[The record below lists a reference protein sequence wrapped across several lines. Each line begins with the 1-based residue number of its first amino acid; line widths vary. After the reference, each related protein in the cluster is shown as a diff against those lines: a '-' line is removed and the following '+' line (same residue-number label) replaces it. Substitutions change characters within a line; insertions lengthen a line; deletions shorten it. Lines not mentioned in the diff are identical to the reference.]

1 MLRQSVGP
9 SRGPSAQVSSS
20 QPMGLSRSTT
30 KTPVDPSRDVSPQPF
45 RCVAVG
51 RPMDPIQK
59 SMTKGLS
66 RDPPMLREAT
76 GPARGPSAHVSSS
89 QPMGLSRGPTKTLMQ
104 SKRKPSPCTR
114 LRLCHYCT
122 CAVASAGLKN
132 ALVLPLCGRGPV
144 QQSTVVRTEHTCTQS
159 SRAQKYFLEERNAQ
173 YPRPCCG
180 PPRRQALAILATVRI
195 WLALAHEG
203 ICVKIRNDNLST
215 LSPAGKAP
223 GRQSTYHE
231 GSGHAT
237 RKPHRYE
244 KTHVSGHSTTE
255 AQSNA

>member
-76 GPARGPSAHVSSS
+76 GPVQGPFGPCLIKPTNGPVQGPHQDADAE
-89 QPMGLSRGPTKTLMQ
+89 QAQAKPMHPPAALPLLHLCSGLSRSQKCIGAAPVRAWTSPT
-104 SKRKPSPCTR
+104 
-114 LRLCHYCT
+114 
-122 CAVASAGLKN
+122 V
-132 ALVLPLCGRGPV
+132 
-144 QQSTVVRTEHTCTQS
+144 S
-159 SRAQKYFLEERNAQ
+159 SRAHRAHVHAKFQGSEILSRRKKCAVSTPLL
-173 YPRPCCG
+173 RPAASSG
-180 PPRRQALAILATVRI
+180 PGHTSYRSHLACLGTR
-195 WLALAHEG
+195 
-203 ICVKIRNDNLST
+203 
-215 LSPAGKAP
+215 
-223 GRQSTYHE
+223 
-231 GSGHAT
+231 GHM
-237 RKPHRYE
+237 RENP
-244 KTHVSGHSTTE
+244 
-255 AQSNA
+255 Q

>member
-1 MLRQSVGP
+1 MGLSRGPHQDATGSVQEPLASAISVRRNGSSQGPHPDEHHRGSVKGPPMLRQSVGP

-144 QQSTVVRTEHTCTQS
+144 QQSADVRTEHPCTQS
-159 SRAQKYFLEERNAQ
+159 SRAQEILSRERNAQ

-180 PPRRQALAILATVRI
+180 PPRRQT
-195 WLALAHEG
+195 
-203 ICVKIRNDNLST
+203 NNS
-215 LSPAGKAP
+215 
-223 GRQSTYHE
+223 
-231 GSGHAT
+231 
-237 RKPHRYE
+237 
-244 KTHVSGHSTTE
+244 
-255 AQSNA
+255 